1 MRIFI
6 DALSARDGGGVTYIN
21 NLFSLL
27 PKNKKIKIYILIQNN
42 FDLKVTDA
50 RISVIRGFY
59 LLKNPIVRFF
69 WQVLYLKILLK
80 KLKINKFFAPGG
92 ITLTKV
98 TKNCET
104 LILFRNML
112 PFDKD
117 QLRRYPLSLFKIK
130 LLITKLLILKSLNKA
145 SSVIYISNFGK
156 NFISENYSYI
166 KHKYTI
172 IPHGIDKKFYANQ
185 KSTKINSLT
194 FGKYILY
201 VSRLEYY
208 KNQLELIK
216 AFNKLIKKINFD
228 LKLILVG
235 PKSTEYG
242 KIILSYLLKYNLSK
256 KVILLGNVHHDE
268 LPNLYKNA
276 EINVFLSEVENCPNI
291 LLEALASKKPVL
303 CSNKNPMIEF
313 GGDAPFYCNP
323 RDIEEIEERLNTIF
337 SNKNLSK
344 KKAIKG
350 FKRAQLFSKDA
361 SISKTWEFLLK
372 EK

>member
-6 DALSARDGGGVTYIN
+6 DALSARDGGGVTYIK
-21 NLFSLL
+21 NLFSSL
-27 PKNKKIKIYILIQNN
+27 PNNKNIKIYILIQNN
-42 FDLKVTDA
+42 FDLKVTDS
-50 RISVIRGFY
+50 RITIIRGFY
-59 LLKNPIVRFF
+59 LLNNPIIRFF
-69 WQVLYLKILLK
+69 WQVFYLKILLK
-80 KLKINKFFAPGG
+80 KLKINKFFVPGG

-104 LILFRNML
+104 FILFRNML

-117 QLRRYPLSLFKIK
+117 QLKRYPLSLFKIK

-156 NFISENYSYI
+156 NFINENYSNI

-172 IPHGIDKKFYANQ
+172 IPHGIDKKFYAKQ
-185 KSTKINSLT
+185 KSTKINFLN

-216 AFNKLIKKINFD
+216 AFARLIKKINFD

-235 PKSTEYG
+235 PKNTEYG
-242 KIILSYLLKYNLSK
+242 KKILSYLLKNNLYK
-256 KVILLGNVHHDE
+256 KVILLGNVDHNE

-291 LLEALASKKPVL
+291 LLEALSSKKPVL
-303 CSNKNPMIEF
+303 CSNKQPMIEF

-323 RDIEEIEERLNTIF
+323 RDIKEIEERLYTIF
-337 SNKNLSK
+337 FNENLSK
-344 KKAIKG
+344 KKAING
-350 FKRAQLFSKDA
+350 LNRSQLFSKDK
-361 SISKTWEFLLK
+361 SVSKTWKFLLK